1 MPYGVVGIKKTE
13 IVTTLWIDEQ
23 QELSEEDWM
32 SDQQSMKRMVEEYKW
47 SQHVMDSRTERYS
60 KVQEQRDG
68 KKSMEQSFEALIRQV
83 TVV

>member
-1 MPYGVVGIKKTE
+1 
-13 IVTTLWIDEQ
+13 
-23 QELSEEDWM
+23 M

-68 KKSMEQSFEALIRQV
+68 KKSMEQSFEALIRKV